1 MPQKTKILR
10 EKQIRQNMEG
20 SAAAAG
26 AEEPAWQA
34 SSMDDL
40 LRNNPAM
47 AKALQQ
53 AAAKKK
59 EAGPQMGDITHGDK
73 GQSTMGWIG
82 DERSNAAA
90 GLGDDIFT
98 AAGAGD
104 RAAVAAYLRAGAGVE
119 GTDADGRTALHWSVD
134 RGHAEVARFL
144 LEECAAAVDAVD
156 GEGQTALHYATLCE
170 HPPIARL
177 LVSKGAAL
185 GAVDADGATPMDN
198 CEDEELA
205 AELQQL
211 AVEAAAAGAG
221 AATAPLAGAAEE

>member
-1 MPQKTKILR
+1 
-10 EKQIRQNMEG
+10 
-20 SAAAAG
+20 
-26 AEEPAWQA
+26 
-34 SSMDDL
+34 
-40 LRNNPAM
+40 
-47 AKALQQ
+47 
-53 AAAKKK
+53 
-59 EAGPQMGDITHGDK
+59 
-73 GQSTMGWIG
+73 MGWIG

-119 GTDADGRTALHWSVD
+119 GTDADGRTALHWSAD
-134 RGHAEVARFL
+134 RGHAEVVRFL

-185 GAVDADGATPMDN
+185 DAVDADGATPMDN
-198 CEDEELA
+198 CEDEQLA

-211 AVEAAAAGAG
+211 AAEAAARVGV
-221 AATAPLAGAAEE
+221 ATASLAGASEE